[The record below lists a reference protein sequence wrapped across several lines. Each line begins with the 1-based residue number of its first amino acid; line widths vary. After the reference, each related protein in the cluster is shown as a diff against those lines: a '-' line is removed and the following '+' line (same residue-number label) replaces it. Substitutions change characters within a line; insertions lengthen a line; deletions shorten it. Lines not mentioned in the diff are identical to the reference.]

1 VPYFLEEI
9 SEEKT
14 ITKKGSFAKYVVR
27 SKKTMER
34 LQTLRRNQLEQWYE
48 KEYDM
53 IRVKYEQSKINM
65 QEMEYET

>member
-1 VPYFLEEI
+1 
-9 SEEKT
+9 
-14 ITKKGSFAKYVVR
+14 
-27 SKKTMER
+27 MER

-65 QEMEYET
+65 QEMEYETQ